1 MLIQLGEYY
10 LDTDE
15 MSLRVNELSVVL
27 EPKVFAVLVYF
38 IEHHERYISM
48 DELHENLW
56 QGRCVSDAA
65 VRRIISKIRIVLNDD
80 HKNPKYLQSLS
91 KRGYKLI
98 CPVSKFSTL
107 SVSEDSKKLSST
119 ESNNTKKTKTFL
131 LFAII
136 ALLIS
141 LAYFIYENIDDE
153 SHVITKVIDSIISD
167 KKVLVV
173 SNDGRFIAFTSK
185 ARRGNNYQ
193 IYLKDQ
199 VSQTVKVLVDD
210 TRLPGGLAFSRDGNY
225 LFFSDNVGEA
235 SSLKRVNLTSKKYE
249 IDVLTTHFYFISDVF
264 IDKNESK
271 AIYFSAQKS
280 RESAM
285 LNYKFNAD
293 AGLVEEVTSVSQN
306 GEHDSRADIS
316 PNSSKLVVL
325 RVYLDS
331 KRNYIRV
338 LDLKTGSVLFQYDQN
353 EVIYDVHWLDDEHI
367 VLLDDNK
374 LAKINV
380 KTGCLDEII
389 NNTGKNII
397 SLDVV
402 SPNML
407 FAIRDTYEISTI
419 TEKKLPLSNFKDIEL
434 FHGEQS
440 GQRYI
445 VDYQPLGDKVWVIEK
460 LNDVSDLVFYKKQQ
474 PNEKRVF
481 LSTKKSLELIAPALS
496 GQHVLIKLQGR
507 IAILNTLNNNL
518 TYISKED
525 ELIGD
530 VAFSEDEKSILYTR
544 KSNGEW
550 LVFEYSIK
558 EETQSILFEGYR
570 FFRQFKDGYILGD
583 NTGKL
588 SRFNVNLKTMTPL
601 QIILSKEKNTNWDV
615 VNGKIFWSSHNLI
628 NTTFNEIDIDDVNG
642 SSLSSTTFDFSVIRP
657 NFYVDKI
664 NNTVV
669 VKRLGSR
676 TSEIITIEIQ

>member
-15 MSLRVNELSVVL
+15 MSLRVNEQSVVL
-27 EPKVFAVLVYF
+27 EPKVFAVLMYF
-38 IEHHERYISM
+38 IEHHERYISI

-56 QGRCVSDAA
+56 KDRCVSDAA
-65 VRRIISKIRIVLNDD
+65 VRRVISKIRIVLNDD

-98 CPVSKFSTL
+98 SPVYKVAPLVDKNSEENLPRNKVSKSKVFLFLIIVTTLVFSL
-107 SVSEDSKKLSST
+107 VYLWNKNGEY
-119 ESNNTKKTKTFL
+119 KT
-131 LFAII
+131 
-136 ALLIS
+136 S
-141 LAYFIYENIDDE
+141 
-153 SHVITKVIDSIISD
+153 ITTQVIDSIISD

-185 ARRGNNYQ
+185 LSSGNNYQ

-199 VSQTVKVLVDD
+199 DSQTIKVLVDD
-210 TRLPGGLAFSRDGNY
+210 TRLPRGLAFSRDGNY
-225 LFFSDNVGEA
+225 LFFSDNVGDA
-235 SSLKRVNLTSKKYE
+235 ASLKRVALKSKEYK
-249 IDVLTTHFYFISDVF
+249 IDVLVTHFYFISDVF
-264 IDKNESK
+264 IDKNENNV
-271 AIYFSAQKS
+271 IYFSAQKS

-285 LNYKFNAD
+285 LIYKFNTN
-293 AGLVEEVTSVSQN
+293 AGLVEKVTSVSQK

-316 PNSSKLVVL
+316 PDSGKLVVL
-325 RVYLDS
+325 RVYMDS
-331 KRNYIRV
+331 KRNFIRV
-338 LDLKTGSVLFQYDQN
+338 LDLKAGSVLFQYDQN
-353 EVIYDVHWLDDEHI
+353 EVIYDVHWFDDDHI
-367 VLLDDNK
+367 ILLDDKK

-380 KTGCLDEII
+380 KTGRLDEIAT
-389 NNTGKNII
+389 TGQGII

-402 SPNML
+402 SPSML
-407 FAIRDTYEISTI
+407 FAIKDTYGISTI
-419 TEKKLPLSNFKDIEL
+419 AEKKLPLSNFKDIEL
-434 FHGEQS
+434 FQDEQS
-440 GQRYI
+440 GQRRI

-460 LNDVSDLVFYKKQQ
+460 LKGISDLAFYKKQK
-474 PNEKRVF
+474 PKEKVVF
-481 LSTKKSLELIAPALS
+481 LSTEKSLELIAPSLS
-496 GQHVLIKLQGR
+496 GQYVLLKLHGR
-507 IAILNTLNNNL
+507 ITVLNTLNNNL
-518 TYISKED
+518 TYISKVD
-525 ELIGD
+525 EMIGD

-558 EETQSILFEGYR
+558 EEAQSILFEGYR
-570 FFRQFKDGYILGD
+570 FVRQFKDDYILGD

-588 SRFNVNLKTMTPL
+588 SRFDADLKAITPL
-601 QIILSKEKNTNWDV
+601 QISVSKEKNTNWDV

-628 NTTFNEIDIDDVNG
+628 NTTFNEIDIDDVDG

-676 TSEIITIEIQ
+676 TSEIISIEIQ

>member
-1 MLIQLGEYY
+1 MLIQLGEYC
-10 LDTDE
+10 LDTDG
-15 MSLRVNELSVVL
+15 MSLQFDKQVVTL
-27 EPKVFAVLVYF
+27 EPQVFAVLMYL

-56 QGRCVSDAA
+56 KDRCVSDAA
-65 VRRIISKIRIVLNDD
+65 VRRIISKIRLVLNDD

-153 SHVITKVIDSIISD
+153 SHVVTKVIDSIISE
-167 KKVLVV
+167 KKALVV

-185 ARRGNNYQ
+185 LRRGNDYQ

-199 VSQTVKVLVDD
+199 DSQTVKVLVDD

-225 LFFSDNVGEA
+225 LFFSDNVGDA
-235 SSLKRVNLTSKKYE
+235 ASLKRVALKSKEYE
-249 IDVLTTHFYFISDVF
+249 IDVLVTHFYFISDVF
-264 IDKNESK
+264 IDENESK
-271 AIYFSAQKS
+271 VIYFSAQKS

-285 LNYKFNAD
+285 LIYKFNTD
-293 AGLVEEVTSVSQN
+293 AGLVEEVTSVSQK

-316 PNSSKLVVL
+316 PDSGKLVVL
-325 RVYLDS
+325 RVYMDS
-331 KRNYIRV
+331 KRNFIRV
-338 LDLKTGSVLFQYDQN
+338 LDLKAGSVLFQYDQN

-367 VLLDDNK
+367 VLLDDKK

-380 KTGCLDEII
+380 KTGRLDEIAT
-389 NNTGKNII
+389 TGQGII

-402 SPNML
+402 IPNML
-407 FAIRDTYEISTI
+407 FAIRDTYGISTI

-440 GQRYI
+440 GQRRI
-445 VDYQPLGDKVWVIEK
+445 VDYQPLGDKVWAIEK
-460 LNDVSDLVFYKKQQ
+460 LKGISDLASYKKQK
-474 PNEKRVF
+474 PKEKVVF
-481 LSTKKSLELIAPALS
+481 LSTKKSLELIAPSLS
-496 GQHVLIKLQGR
+496 GQYVLIKLQGR

-518 TYISKED
+518 TDISKVD

-530 VAFSEDEKSILYTR
+530 IAFSEDEKSILYTR

-558 EETQSILFEGYR
+558 EETESILFEGYR
-570 FFRQFKDGYILGD
+570 FVREFKGDYILG
-583 NTGKL
+583 NNSGKL

-601 QIILSKEKNTNWDV
+601 QITVSKEKNTNWDV
-615 VNGKIFWSSHNLI
+615 VNGKILWSSHNLI
-628 NTTFNEIDIDDVNG
+628 NTTFNEIDIDDVDG
-642 SSLSSTTFDFSVIRP
+642 SSLSSKTFDFSVIRP

-669 VKRLGSR
+669 VERLGSR

>member
-15 MSLRVNELSVVL
+15 MSLRVNEQSVVL
-27 EPKVFAVLVYF
+27 EPKVFAVLMYF
-38 IEHHERYISM
+38 IEHHERYISI

-56 QGRCVSDAA
+56 KDRCVSDAA

-153 SHVITKVIDSIISD
+153 SHVITKVIGSIISD
-167 KKVLVV
+167 KKVLEV

-185 ARRGNNYQ
+185 LSRGNNYQ

-199 VSQTVKVLVDD
+199 DSQTIKVLVDD
-210 TRLPGGLAFSRDGNY
+210 TRLPRGLAFSRDGNY
-225 LFFSDNVGEA
+225 LFFSDSVGDA
-235 SSLKRVNLTSKKYE
+235 ASLKRVGLTNKEYK
-249 IDVLTTHFYFISDVF
+249 IDVLVTHFYFISDVF

-271 AIYFSAQKS
+271 VIYFSAQKS

-285 LNYKFNAD
+285 LIYKFNID
-293 AGLVEEVTSVSQN
+293 AGLVEKVTSVSQK

-316 PNSSKLVVL
+316 PNSGKLVVL
-325 RVYLDS
+325 RVYMDS
-331 KRNYIRV
+331 KRNFIRV
-338 LDLKTGSVLFQYDQN
+338 LDLKASSVLFQYDQN
-353 EVIYDVHWLDDEHI
+353 EVIYDVHWLDDDHI
-367 VLLDDNK
+367 ILLDDKK

-380 KTGCLDEII
+380 KTGRLDEIAT
-389 NNTGKNII
+389 TGQGII

-402 SPNML
+402 SPSML
-407 FAIRDTYEISTI
+407 FAIKDTYGISTI
-419 TEKKLPLSNFKDIEL
+419 AEKKLPLSNFKNIEL
-434 FHGEQS
+434 IHGEQA
-440 GQRYI
+440 GQRRI
-445 VDYQPLGDKVWVIEK
+445 VDYQPLGDKVWMIEK
-460 LNDVSDLVFYKKQQ
+460 LKGVSDLAFYKKQK
-474 PNEKRVF
+474 PKEKVVF
-481 LSTKKSLELIAPALS
+481 LSTEKSLELIAPSLS
-496 GQHVLIKLQGR
+496 GQYVLLKLHGR
-507 IAILNTLNNNL
+507 ITVLNTLNNNL
-518 TYISKED
+518 TYISKVD
-525 ELIGD
+525 EMIGD
-530 VAFSEDEKSILYTR
+530 AAFSEDEKSILYTK

-558 EETQSILFEGYR
+558 EEAQSILFEGYR
-570 FFRQFKDGYILGD
+570 FVRQFKDGYILGD

-601 QIILSKEKNTNWDV
+601 QITVSKEKNTNWDV

-628 NTTFNEIDIDDVNG
+628 NTTFNEIDIDDVDG

-676 TSEIITIEIQ
+676 TSEIITIEVQ